1 MGEGAVEP
9 RLEQVDERL
18 LAEEADADRGHR
30 DPDLAGRERLVDRL
44 DLLERLLGPG
54 LALGG
59 ERLDA
64 ALAGP
69 DERELGGDEQPVD
82 RDEQKEQDEEERG
95 HCSEPWGAVLRG
107 RSSSTGTG
115 QR

>member
-1 MGEGAVEP
+1 MIP
-9 RLEQVDERL
+9 TWQ
-18 LAEEADADRGHR
+18 AESDSSIVSICSSACSA
-30 DPDLAGRERLVDRL
+30 
-44 DLLERLLGPG
+44 PG

-59 ERLDA
+59 ERLDP

-69 DERELGGDEQPVD
+69 DERELGGDEEAVD

-95 HCSEPWGAVLRG
+95 HCSEPWGSVLRG